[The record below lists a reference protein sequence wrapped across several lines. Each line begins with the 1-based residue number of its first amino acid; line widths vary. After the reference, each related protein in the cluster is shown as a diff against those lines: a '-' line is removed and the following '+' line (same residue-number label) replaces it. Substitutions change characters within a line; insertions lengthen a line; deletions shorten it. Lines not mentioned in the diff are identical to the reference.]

1 MEMRGAEILLYGLII
16 LLPLS
21 SLIARRPKPGA
32 LARMALVWAGVF
44 AVGLV
49 IASQRTW
56 IAETTRGLFADQQV
70 TGGETRI
77 RMDDD
82 GHFYGTVMVNGT
94 SVRMLIDSG
103 ATTTALSIETARAAG
118 IDLDE
123 SPFATVIDTANGPV
137 TARVATAKSVRIGSV
152 NATDLGV
159 VVSPAF
165 GSTDVIGMNLLSR
178 LRSWHVEDRVLVL
191 TPK

>member
-32 LARMALVWAGVF
+32 LARMALAWLGIF
-44 AVGLV
+44 AIGLL

-56 IAETTRGLFADQQV
+56 IAEAAHNLFGEQQV
-70 TGGETRI
+70 AGGETRI
-77 RMDDD
+77 RMADD
-82 GHFYGTVMVNGT
+82 GHFYGDVMVNGT
-94 SVRMLIDSG
+94 SRRMLIDSG
-103 ATTTALSIETARAAG
+103 ATTTALSIETAKAAG
-118 IDLDE
+118 IDVDE
-123 SPFATVIDTANGPV
+123 SPFATVIETANGPV
-137 TARVATAKSVRIGSV
+137 TAQVATAKSIVIGSV
-152 NATDLGV
+152 TATDLGV

-178 LRSWHVEDRVLVL
+178 LKSWHVEDQVLVL